1 MYIYI
6 KNRKIINTEQ
16 VSEIGMYKKTNA
28 EWRLYAISDG
38 EESRIA
44 SCNNELSAEMILD
57 SIMSAIKENV
67 KVLDLDTI

>member
-6 KNRKIINTEQ
+6 KGRKIINTEQ
-16 VSEIGMYKKTNA
+16 VSEIGVYKKTNA
-28 EWRLYAISDG
+28 EWRLYAISGG

-44 SCNNELSAEMILD
+44 SCNNELSAEMFLD